1 MKGAIQMTGDFHLFD
16 HPAFDED
23 HDPIP
28 GRELVRI
35 IIFGSKEAVRATIH
49 DAHLKNFRK
58 VDSWSPLLP
67 TPDPA
72 VFMSIS
78 TEYRVIR

>member
-1 MKGAIQMTGDFHLFD
+1 MTGDFNLFD
-16 HPAFDED
+16 HPAFGDD
-23 HDPIP
+23 SHPNP

-35 IIFGSKEAVRATIH
+35 IIFGSKDVVRATIH
-49 DAHLKNFRK
+49 DAHLRNFRR

-78 TEYRVIR
+78 TAYRVMQ

>member
-1 MKGAIQMTGDFHLFD
+1 MTGDFNLFD
-16 HPAFDED
+16 HPAFSDEP
-23 HDPIP
+23 DPNP

-35 IIFGSKEAVRATIH
+35 IIFGSKEVIRATIH
-49 DAHLKNFRK
+49 DAHLKNFRR

-67 TPDPA
+67 TPDPK

-78 TEYRVIR
+78 TEYRSMR

>member
-1 MKGAIQMTGDFHLFD
+1 MTGDFNLFD
-16 HPAFDED
+16 HPAFGD
-23 HDPIP
+23 DPNPNP

-49 DAHLKNFRK
+49 DAHLKNFRR

-67 TPDPA
+67 TPDPQ

-78 TEYRVIR
+78 TEYRAMR